1 MSAMSGWVEAFVV
14 IAAVAIVMQTVI
26 LGVMFAQIRTTMQQ
40 LTRIVTDLNARLD
53 PILTRVT
60 RIVDDSEDRIASIM
74 GDAAEITRLARS
86 QAQKVDRIFTD
97 SVERLRVQVIRA
109 DHILTG
115 ALEVIEDTGTKFRKT
130 LWGPV
135 QQASAILRGLKVGL
149 DYLRG
154 ERPRREATDK
164 ETQDEELF
172 I

>member
-1 MSAMSGWVEAFVV
+1 MSGWAEAFVV

-26 LGVMFAQIRTTMQQ
+26 LGVMFGQIRVTMQE
-40 LTRIVTDLNARLD
+40 LTRIVTELHGRLD

-86 QAQKVDRIFTD
+86 QAQKVDRVFTD
-97 SVERLRVQVIRA
+97 SVERLRIQVIRA

-115 ALEVIEDTGTKFRKT
+115 ALEVIEEAGSKFRKT

-154 ERPRREATDK
+154 ERPRPEPNQ

>member
-1 MSAMSGWVEAFVV
+1 MPGWVDAFVV
-14 IAAVAIVMQTVI
+14 IAGIAIFMQTVI
-26 LGVMFAQIRTTMQQ
+26 LGVMFFQITKTMEQM
-40 LTRIVTDLNARLD
+40 TRIVTDLHNRLD

-86 QAQKVDRIFTD
+86 QAQKVDRVFTD
-97 SVERLRVQVIRA
+97 SVERLRIQVIRA

-115 ALEVIEDTGTKFRKT
+115 TLEVIEEAGSKFRKT

-154 ERPRREATDK
+154 ERRHPEPDK
-164 ETQDEELF
+164 EPQDEELF